1 MNTQRSG
8 CERGQDARFR
18 SREAGQVVVLGLL
31 FVVALPLAAQ
41 DKKVS
46 GTAESGKHPSSVG
59 FIASNEAS
67 EKEVGLPLYP
77 GARPHKDDSNDS
89 SAIQLGLWGGSSGF
103 KLAVL
108 TLESNDA
115 PEKVAAFYRKALAKY
130 GRVLDCA
137 NSSKSTVEK
146 EKGKSSNELGCE
158 DERPES
164 GGFVL
169 KAGTKE
175 EQHVVGIEAKGGLAV
190 FHLVYVETRI
200 PDSKE

>member
-1 MNTQRSG
+1 MNTHRSG
-8 CERGQDARFR
+8 HERRQDARFK
-18 SREAGQVVVLGLL
+18 SHGAGRVAVLGLL
-31 FVVALPLAAQ
+31 FVAALPLAAQ
-41 DKKVS
+41 DKNVP
-46 GTAESGKHPSSVG
+46 GTTESEKHGNSVG
-59 FIASNEAS
+59 FIASKEAS
-67 EKEVGLPLYP
+67 AKDVGLPLYP
-77 GARPHKDDSNDS
+77 GARPHKDDRDS
-89 SAIQLGLWGGSSGF
+89 SSAVQLGLWGGSSGF

-137 NSSKSTVEK
+137 NSSKPTTEK

-158 DERPES
+158 GDRPES

-190 FHLVYVETRI
+190 FHLVYVEARSS
-200 PDSKE
+200 DSKE

>member
-8 CERGQDARFR
+8 DECGQDARFK
-18 SREAGQVVVLGLL
+18 SREAARVVMLGLL
-31 FVVALPLAAQ
+31 FVAALPLAAQ

-46 GTAESGKHPSSVG
+46 GTTESEKHRSSVG

-67 EKEVGLPLYP
+67 AKEVGLPLYP
-77 GARPHKDDSNDS
+77 GARPHKDDPDNS
-89 SAIQLGLWGGSSGF
+89 SAVQLGLWGGSSGF

-115 PEKVAAFYRKALAKY
+115 PEKVAAFYRKALANY

-137 NSSKSTVEK
+137 HSSKPTAEK
-146 EKGKSSNELGCE
+146 EKGNSSNELGCE
-158 DERPES
+158 DERPEG

-169 KAGTKE
+169 KAGTKQ
-175 EQHVVGIEAKGGLAV
+175 EQHVVGIEAKGGLTV
-190 FHLVYVETRI
+190 FHLVYVEDRI
-200 PDSKE
+200 SDSKE